1 MAQCRHMTALFLLM
15 AAAVWG
21 GDAETPRLEVRA
33 APKVSLAPPGGVRAI
48 LLTAEIV
55 GPETE
60 EYYCPE
66 IVWVWPDGTHSS
78 EESDCDPFPKRT
90 YYPRRFTRRI
100 AVHAFY
106 RDYRVCVLLRKG
118 GEAFDRSCT
127 RYTVR

>member
-1 MAQCRHMTALFLLM
+1 MARRRHATAFFFLL
-15 AAAVWG
+15 ATAVWSG
-21 GDAETPRLEVRA
+21 EAETPDLKVRA
-33 APKVSLAPPGGVRAI
+33 TPKVSLAPPGGMTPI

-60 EYYCPE
+60 KYYCPE
-66 IVWVWPDGTHSS
+66 IVWVWPDGTRSS
-78 EESDCDPFPKRT
+78 EESDCDPFAERS

-118 GEAFDRSCT
+118 GEAFDRSCA